1 MNLTDLKFEQVV
13 MLLAVILVLL
23 GFYNAAMTAW
33 KNHLEAKK
41 RNNAPVDELTAQL
54 KDHAR
59 MLDSDK
65 RRFEDYD
72 RQFSDIYKRFDEIDE
87 RLSVM
92 KKESSMTLRGVRAL
106 MSHEINGNS
115 IDRLTENANKIDEY
129 LIDKE
134 G

>member
-33 KNHLEAKK
+33 KHHLEAKK
-41 RNNAPVDELTAQL
+41 RNNAPVDELTTEL
-54 KDHAR
+54 KNHAR
-59 MLDSDK
+59 MLDNDK

-72 RQFSDIYKRFDEIDE
+72 RQLSDIYKRFDEIDE

>member
-1 MNLTDLKFEQVV
+1 
-13 MLLAVILVLL
+13 
-23 GFYNAAMTAW
+23 MTAW
-33 KNHLEAKK
+33 KHHLEAKK
-41 RNNAPVDELTAQL
+41 RNNAPVDELTTEL
-54 KDHAR
+54 KNHAR
-59 MLDSDK
+59 MLDNDK